1 MICLRVTER
10 GGRGLSEPNHQLS
23 AARART
29 RSELTGHPLSRAEVA
44 DAVNAWVYRRTG
56 RVVQLSGNYIGKLE
70 RGVFRWPNADYR
82 AGLRAVLGVTTDAE
96 LGLRPAERGTG
107 GDSMEADDPPTFPPS
122 AGEEV
127 DDVRRRSFLQS
138 ASAAGVGMAFGLE
151 AARHGLNRALSES
164 SAVDLDDWHAINREY
179 GTAYVTHTATELH
192 EMLLVDLLSLE
203 TALRLAHDQ
212 RQRRE
217 LYSIG
222 ALLSQYM
229 AQAVGDLGRRREGRR
244 WWRTARY
251 AADNSGDLHTIMF
264 VRGRNAIRAIY
275 DGQEPAIIIDQIG
288 KSDHLIADGLASGKP
303 SLLAA
308 RAQSFALLGRAEEA
322 ESSLNDLRDTFAAL
336 PSPMTKDHGWHCWAY
351 PEERVRFTESF
362 VYSHLGDTRRAEEAQ
377 SAALGLYP
385 PNSRRGP
392 VQIELQRALC
402 LVAAGDPLEGAGHA
416 TTTLE
421 RLPSEH
427 RTRFVM
433 GLGEQVFAAV
443 PDDQRRTRHAREL
456 YELLRDDALLRGR
469 ALE

>member
-1 MICLRVTER
+1 M
-10 GGRGLSEPNHQLS
+10 SEPNRQLS
-23 AARART
+23 EARART
-29 RSELTGHPLSRAEVA
+29 RSESTGHPLSRAELA

-82 AGLRAVLGVTTDAE
+82 AGLRAVLGVATDAE
-96 LGLRPAERGTG
+96 LGFRPVGGGTG
-107 GDSMEADDPPTFPPS
+107 GDSMEANDPPTFLPS
-122 AGEEV
+122 AGKEV
-127 DDVRRRSFLQS
+127 DDVRRRTFLLS
-138 ASAAGVGMAFGLE
+138 ASAAGADMAFGSE
-151 AARHGLNRALSES
+151 AARHGLNRAVAGSG
-164 SAVDLDDWHAINREY
+164 AADLDDWYEIIREY

-192 EMLLVDLLSLE
+192 ETLLVDVLSLE
-203 TALRLAHDQ
+203 VALSLSYDQ

-217 LYSIG
+217 LYRIG

-229 AQAVGDLGRRREGRR
+229 AQTVGDLGRRHESMR

-251 AADNSGDLHTIMF
+251 AADSSGDLHTIMF
-264 VRGRNAIRAIY
+264 VRGRNVIRALY
-275 DGQEPAIIIDQIG
+275 DGQEPEHIIGEIG
-288 KSDHLIADGLASGKP
+288 KSEQLIAKGPLVGRP

-308 RAQSFALLGRAEEA
+308 RAQSSALLGRAEDA

-336 PSPMTKDHGWHCWAY
+336 PSSMTKDHGWHCWAY
-351 PEERVRFTESF
+351 PEERVRFAESF
-362 VYSHLGDTRRAEEAQ
+362 VYAHLGDTHRAEQAQ

-385 PNSRRGP
+385 SNSRRGP

-402 LVAAGDPLEGAGHA
+402 LVAAGDPSEGARYA

-421 RLPSEH
+421 RLPTEH

-443 PDDQRRTRHAREL
+443 PMDQRRTRSAREL
-456 YELLRDDALLRGR
+456 HELLRDDLLRRGKV
-469 ALE
+469 LES